1 MMKKTNPR
9 GYHMEAVSNKPKAKA
24 PFSFVVLLICLVFII
39 LAAWAYKDALDKS
52 ILAQEQL
59 EMAQAQHAEIVEE
72 NKLAQQENNRRQ
84 SEDYL
89 GQIARR
95 DYYYS
100 KEGEIIFY
108 FDEEDPEAESQQNES
123 VN

>member
-1 MMKKTNPR
+1 MKYSSYRETN
-9 GYHMEAVSNKPKAKA
+9 MVAISNKPKAKA
-24 PFSFVVLLICLVFII
+24 PFSFVVFLICLVFII

-59 EMAQAQHAEIVEE
+59 GNAQAQHAEVVEE

-100 KEGEIIFY
+100 KEGEIIFH
-108 FDEEDPEAESQQNES
+108 FEDENQESDVQENDQAN
-123 VN
+123 